1 MVMSTP
7 INGIETPVL
16 FPIAYTPKI
25 RERGRRTRFDLRQ
38 PKERGLMDNIDL
50 GSLNY
55 LAIIVGII
63 INQALGAAWYSALG
77 KPWMAGVGLTMEDLE
92 AMKGTAR
99 QWYPYVVSAV
109 SALVFTLGLAL
120 VIQGMGAEDVVDGLI
135 LGLLAAIGFIATSY
149 ATTYSFEGRSLKIF
163 LINIGYPVIS
173 YAIIGVL
180 LAVWQ

>member
-1 MVMSTP
+1 
-7 INGIETPVL
+7 
-16 FPIAYTPKI
+16 
-25 RERGRRTRFDLRQ
+25 
-38 PKERGLMDNIDL
+38 MDNIDI

-55 LAIIVGII
+55 LAIIAGVI

-99 QWYPYVVSAV
+99 QWYPYVVAAV

-120 VIQGMGAEDVVDGLI
+120 VIQGMGAEGVVDGLV

-163 LINIGYPVIS
+163 LINTGYPVIS

>member
-1 MVMSTP
+1 
-7 INGIETPVL
+7 
-16 FPIAYTPKI
+16 
-25 RERGRRTRFDLRQ
+25 
-38 PKERGLMDNIDL
+38 MDNIDI

-99 QWYPYVVSAV
+99 QWYPYVVAAV

-163 LINIGYPVIS
+163 LINSGYPVIS